1 MHRRALV
8 RGSIALGLAP
18 ILGKSHLSFAQDAS
32 PVAVE
37 PVLPVTLTD
46 ASGTEVTITDVS
58 RLVVLNGDL
67 TETVYALGLGENV
80 VAVDVSATHPPE
92 VRELPSVGYQLA
104 ISAEAVLSF
113 QPTLIIG
120 RFGFVGPEEVIDQIR
135 SAGVP
140 LILLDWEDDLETP
153 AAKARDI
160 ATALGI
166 PEAGVALGETIDA
179 EIEAATSR
187 VAGLAEDDK
196 PNVMFILFRAQQG
209 LQLIGGA
216 GTPLDAMIPAAGGI
230 HIGADIGIQGYQQLT
245 PEALITA
252 APDAIIL
259 QANGFESIGGE
270 AGLLEVPGI
279 AETPAG
285 QNAAFFAYDD
295 LALLA
300 LGPRT
305 GEILNQMINDLHPDL
320 AVATPTA

>member
-18 ILGKSHLSFAQDAS
+18 ILGKSHLAFAQDAS
-32 PVAVE
+32 PAAPE

-58 RLVVLNGDL
+58 RLVVLNGDM
-67 TETVYALGLGENV
+67 TEVVFALGLGDNV
-80 VAVDVSATHPPE
+80 VAVDVSATYPPQ

-104 ISAEAVLSF
+104 VSSEAILSF
-113 QPTLIIG
+113 QPTLVIG
-120 RFGFVGPEEVIDQIR
+120 RLGFLGPEEVIDQIR

-140 LILLDWEDDLETP
+140 LLLLDWADDINTP
-153 AAKARDI
+153 GDKARDI
-160 ATALGI
+160 GAALGVAEAGEALAEQVTAEIEEATAL
-166 PEAGVALGETIDA
+166 VAD
-179 EIEAATSR
+179 
-187 VAGLAEDDK
+187 LAEEDK

-209 LQLIGGA
+209 LQLIGGS

-230 HIGADIGIQGYQQLT
+230 HIGAEIGVRGYQPLT

-259 QANGFESIGGE
+259 QANGYESIGGE

-279 AETPAG
+279 AETPSG
-285 QNAAFFAYDD
+285 QNKAFFPYDD

-305 GEILNQMINDLHPDL
+305 GQILQLMIADLHPEL
-320 AVATPTA
+320 VPATPTP

>member
-8 RGSIALGLAP
+8 RASIALGLAP
-18 ILGKSHLSFAQDAS
+18 ILGKPLFASAHDAS
-32 PVAVE
+32 PTAVE

-80 VAVDVSATHPPE
+80 VAVDVSATYPPE
-92 VRELPSVGYQLA
+92 VRELPNVGYQLA
-104 ISAEAVLSF
+104 LSAEAILSF
-113 QPTLIIG
+113 QPTLVIG
-120 RFGFVGPEEVIDQIR
+120 RLGFLGPEEIIDQIR

-140 LILLDWEDDLETP
+140 LLLLDWEDTIETP
-153 AAKARDI
+153 AAKALDLGV
-160 ATALGI
+160 ALGI
-166 PEAGVALGETIDA
+166 PEAGEHLAETIDA
-179 EIEAATSR
+179 EIAEATAL
-187 VAGLAEDDK
+187 VADVAEEDK
-196 PNVMFILFRAQQG
+196 PKVMFLLFRAQQG

-216 GTPLDAMIPAAGGI
+216 RTPLDAMIPAAGGI
-230 HIGADIGIQGYQQLT
+230 HIAAEIGVMGYQPLT

-252 APDAIIL
+252 APDAFIL
-259 QANGFESIGGE
+259 QANGFESIGGAE
-270 AGLLEVPGI
+270 GLLDVPGI

-285 QNAAFFAYDD
+285 QNGAFYAYDD

-305 GEILNQMINDLHPDL
+305 GDILKLMIADLHPEL
-320 AVATPTA
+320 AAATPTA

>member
-18 ILGKSHLSFAQDAS
+18 ILGKSHFAFAQDAS
-32 PVAVE
+32 PDAPE

-58 RLVVLNGDL
+58 RLVILNGDM
-67 TETVYALGLGENV
+67 TEVVYALGLGDNV
-80 VAVDVSATHPPE
+80 VAVDVSATYPPQ

-104 ISAEAVLSF
+104 VSAEAILSF
-113 QPTLIIG
+113 QPTLVIG
-120 RFGFVGPEEVIDQIR
+120 RLGFLGPEEVIDQIR
-135 SAGVP
+135 GAGVP
-140 LILLDWEDDLETP
+140 LLLLDWEDDIETP
-153 AAKARDI
+153 AAKARDLGAALGVTEAGEALAETVTAEI
-160 ATALGI
+160 DEATAL
-166 PEAGVALGETIDA
+166 VAD
-179 EIEAATSR
+179 
-187 VAGLAEDDK
+187 LADEDK
-196 PNVMFILFRAQQG
+196 PNVMFLLFRAQQG
-209 LQLIGGA
+209 LQLIGGS
-216 GTPLDAMIPAAGGI
+216 GTPLDAMIPAAGGV
-230 HIGADIGIQGYQQLT
+230 HIGAEIGVRGYQPLT

-259 QANGFESIGGE
+259 QANGYESIGGE
-270 AGLLEVPGI
+270 EGLLEVPGI

-305 GEILNQMINDLHPDL
+305 GQILQLMIADLHPEL
-320 AVATPTA
+320 VPATPTP

>member
-18 ILGKSHLSFAQDAS
+18 ILGKSHFAFAQDAS
-32 PVAVE
+32 PAAPE

-46 ASGTEVTITDVS
+46 ASGTEVTISDVS
-58 RLVVLNGDL
+58 RLVVLNGDM
-67 TETVYALGLGENV
+67 TEMIFALGLGENI
-80 VAVDVSATHPPE
+80 VAVDVSATYPPQ

-104 ISAEAVLSF
+104 VSAEAILSF
-113 QPTLIIG
+113 QPTLVVG
-120 RFGFVGPEEVIDQIR
+120 RLGFLGPEEVIDQIR

-140 LILLDWEDDLETP
+140 LLLVDWEDDIETP
-153 AAKARDI
+153 AAKARELG
-160 ATALGI
+160 AALGVA
-166 PEAGVALGETIDA
+166 EAGEALAETIDA
-179 EIEAATSR
+179 SIAEATAA
-187 VAGLAEDDK
+187 VADLAEEDK
-196 PNVMFILFRAQQG
+196 PKVMFLLFRAQQG
-209 LQLIGGA
+209 LQLIGGS

-230 HIGADIGIQGYQQLT
+230 HIGAEIGVRGYQPLT

-259 QANGFESIGGE
+259 QANGYASIGGAE
-270 AGLLEVPGI
+270 GLLAVPGI

-285 QNAAFFAYDD
+285 ENNAFFPYDD

-305 GEILNQMINDLHPDL
+305 GEILQQMIADLHPEL
-320 AVATPTA
+320 VPATPTA

>member
-1 MHRRALV
+1 MHRRALI
-8 RGSIALGLAP
+8 RGSVALGLAP

-32 PVAVE
+32 PTAVE
-37 PVLPVTLTD
+37 PVLPVTFTD
-46 ASGTEVTITDVS
+46 ASGTEITVTDVS

-67 TETVYALGLGENV
+67 TEMVFALGLGENI
-80 VAVDVSATHPPE
+80 VAVDVSATFPPQ

-113 QPTLIIG
+113 QPTVVIG
-120 RFGFVGPEEVIDQIR
+120 RLGFVGPEEVLDQIR

-140 LILLDWEDDLETP
+140 LILFDWPEDIATP
-153 AAKARDI
+153 AAKARDM

-166 PEAGVALGETIDA
+166 PEVGVALGETIDA

-187 VAGLAEDDK
+187 VAGLADDEK
-196 PNVMFILFRAQQG
+196 PKVMFILFRAQQG

-230 HIGADIGIQGYQQLT
+230 HVGAEIGIMGYQQLT
-245 PEALITA
+245 PESLIAA

-259 QANGFESIGGE
+259 QANGYESIGGE

-285 QNAAFFAYDD
+285 QNSAFFAYDD

-305 GEILNQMINDLHPDL
+305 GAILNQMISDIHPEL
-320 AVATPTA
+320 ASATPTA

>member
-1 MHRRALV
+1 M
-8 RGSIALGLAP
+8 
-18 ILGKSHLSFAQDAS
+18 
-32 PVAVE
+32 
-37 PVLPVTLTD
+37 TD

-67 TETVYALGLGENV
+67 TETVYALGLGDNV
-80 VAVDVSATHPPE
+80 VAVDVSATYPPQ

-104 ISAEAVLSF
+104 VSAESVLSF
-113 QPTLIIG
+113 QPTLVIG
-120 RFGFVGPEEVIDQIR
+120 RLGFLGPEEVIEQIR

-140 LILLDWEDDLETP
+140 LLLLDWDDDLNTP
-153 AAKARDI
+153 ATKARDI
-160 ATALGI
+160 GTALGI
-166 PEAGVALGETIDA
+166 PEAGEAL
-179 EIEAATSR
+179 ATSIQESIDEATSL
-187 VAGLAEDDK
+187 VAGLADDEK
-196 PNVMFILFRAQQG
+196 PKVMFILFRAQQG

-216 GTPLDAMIPAAGGI
+216 GTPLDAMIPAAGAV
-230 HIGADIGIQGYQQLT
+230 HIGAEIGVMGYQPLT
-245 PEALITA
+245 PEALIAA

-305 GEILNQMINDLHPDL
+305 GEILTQMITDFHPGL
-320 AVATPTA
+320 FTATPTA